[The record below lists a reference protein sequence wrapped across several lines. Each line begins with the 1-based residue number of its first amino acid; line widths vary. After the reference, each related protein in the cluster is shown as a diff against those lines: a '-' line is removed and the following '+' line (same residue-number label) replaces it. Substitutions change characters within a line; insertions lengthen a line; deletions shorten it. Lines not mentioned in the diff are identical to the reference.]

1 MAWNP
6 RASTTITAVATDGR
20 VHDLERAPDCAGAAA
35 LIPWGAN
42 RTIMVRAAWRSE
54 ESMLERPDVNGSDGW
69 TPVGKPATGE
79 VILNL
84 KDQGF
89 TWVNGS

>member
-1 MAWNP
+1 MRRSLP
-6 RASTTITAVATDGR
+6 ILESVRALYPKS
-20 VHDLERAPDCAGAAA
+20 
-35 LIPWGAN
+35 AN
-42 RTIMVRAAWRSE
+42 QTIMVRAAWRSE
-54 ESMLERPDVNGSDGW
+54 DSMLERPAANGSDGW

-89 TWVNGS
+89 TWVNLEAGGVAEMLKDEPISRLL

>member
-1 MAWNP
+1 
-6 RASTTITAVATDGR
+6 
-20 VHDLERAPDCAGAAA
+20 
-35 LIPWGAN
+35 
-42 RTIMVRAAWRSE
+42 
-54 ESMLERPDVNGSDGW
+54 MLERPAANGSDGW

-89 TWVNGS
+89 TWVNLEAGGVAEMLKDEPISRLL